1 MCVIVIYSLAHLITL
16 NYQFK
21 TDGAG
26 WDITRR
32 KGKMKKFQTGRFIGI
47 LLAVLAIFIISA
59 GTCSAQCYGIRGKN
73 NGRIWFKGTKSQCE
87 AEWKK
92 NCTPAPFHRQGAGFG
107 VPEEEERKLHDELE
121 RKRIEQ
127 FKATNE
133 IIKISDEECVRTSSV
148 KTNRETL
155 DMALWRRI
163 SEAEDKL

>member
-1 MCVIVIYSLAHLITL
+1 M
-16 NYQFK
+16 K

-32 KGKMKKFQTGRFIGI
+32 KEKMKKIQAGKIVGV
-47 LLAVLAIFIISA
+47 LLVLFAIFIIGA
-59 GTCSAQCYGIRGKN
+59 GTCNAQCYGIRSKTN
-73 NGRIWFKGTKSQCE
+73 DRIWFKGSKSQCE

-92 NCTPAPFHRQGAGFG
+92 NCTPAPFHRQGAPFG

-133 IIKISDEECVRTSSV
+133 IIKISDEECVRTSSI
-148 KTNRETL
+148 KTTSEIF
-155 DMALWRRI
+155 DIALWGKR
-163 SEAEDKL
+163 SEIKDKL

>member
-1 MCVIVIYSLAHLITL
+1 
-16 NYQFK
+16 
-21 TDGAG
+21 
-26 WDITRR
+26 
-32 KGKMKKFQTGRFIGI
+32 MKKII
-47 LLAVLAIFIISA
+47 IVLLAIFSILLISTA
-59 GTCSAQCYGIRGKN
+59 TCDAQCYGIRGKT

-92 NCTPAPFHRQGAGFG
+92 NCTPAPFHRQGGPFG

-133 IIKISDEECVRTSSV
+133 IIKISDEECVKTSS
-148 KTNRETL
+148 TNTNSGTFDITHWGKL
-155 DMALWRRI
+155 